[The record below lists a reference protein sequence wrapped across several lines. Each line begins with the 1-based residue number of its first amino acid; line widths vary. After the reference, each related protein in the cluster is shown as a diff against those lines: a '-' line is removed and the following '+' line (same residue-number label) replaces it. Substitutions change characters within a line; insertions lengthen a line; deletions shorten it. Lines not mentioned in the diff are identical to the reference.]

1 MISLK
6 TKRVFVDMSGFMCVH
21 RFVCFFP
28 QRNEGKQEGKGKQE
42 AGLSL
47 LLTWVALWNC
57 FFNPATDITSAAEAA
72 TTEKRCVKYLCESCT
87 DSTEPGTGARWS
99 PKRRR

>member
-6 TKRVFVDMSGFMCVH
+6 TKSVFVDMSGFMCDH

-28 QRNEGKQEGKGKQE
+28 QRNVQTHEGKQE

-72 TTEKRCVKYLCESCT
+72 TTEKRCVKYLSESCT